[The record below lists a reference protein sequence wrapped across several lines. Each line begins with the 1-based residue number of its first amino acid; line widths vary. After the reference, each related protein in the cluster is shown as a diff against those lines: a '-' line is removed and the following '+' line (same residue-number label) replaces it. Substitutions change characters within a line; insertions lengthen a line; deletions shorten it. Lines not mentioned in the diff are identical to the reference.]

1 MVTVVV
7 VRQLVRDKRVVI
19 DRWFVHIVYAVVVQ
33 GLNILSVVLRVSLR
47 KDLLL
52 KHLCYLV
59 LRCAEVEA
67 KLRHPIH
74 HLTDFSSSLNALIVV
89 EFDVVTSVDGATVR
103 LVKSQ
108 LLILGPFIL
117 LLLLVLQQRSVV
129 NQSVYI

>member
-67 KLRHPIH
+67 KLWHAIH

-89 EFDVVTSVDGATVR
+89 EFDVVTCVDGATVC

-129 NQSVYI
+129 NQSVHI